1 MVFSGIALRQE
12 EGDRMTPERMDVLSV
27 YKTLV
32 DHLLADHQ
40 DEKLIKKLM
49 AQLGIEYKEGKVDRL
64 SAVLAFDPRNPV
76 KGKMN
81 DLQ

>member
-1 MVFSGIALRQE
+1 MAS
-12 EGDRMTPERMDVLSV
+12 ERMDVLSI
-27 YKTLV
+27 YKKLV
-32 DHLLADHQ
+32 DHLLADDQ
-40 DEKLIKKLM
+40 NEKLIKDLMGKLG
-49 AQLGIEYKEGKVDRL
+49 LEYKESKVDRL